1 VRSAGKVVTMPPVR
15 RSLATLG
22 VLACA
27 CAGCGQAISRPSA
40 VRQPTA
46 LKGSTIKNTPS
57 ETGTPTTPQIDVST
71 LHAHPQAIEPTAGAV
86 APSAP
91 STSPAQAAPAEP
103 AVVNVGPPEPGLP
116 QPVPLSQVKRE
127 LAASGLSS
135 QGSGATLTPDGLAI
149 PPANAP
155 PIIKAMIQAGNTIAR
170 LPYRYG
176 GGHASFQDTAYDCS
190 GSLSYVFASVGLLST
205 PVDST
210 QLMSMGDPG
219 PGQWVTIYANP
230 GHTFMEIAGL
240 RFDTVA
246 LAETG
251 SRWSSRPPD
260 EPDLA
265 SYAVRHPVGL

>member
-1 VRSAGKVVTMPPVR
+1 MRPVR

-27 CAGCGQAISRPSA
+27 CAGCGQAIPSLSAPRPSA
-40 VRQPTA
+40 RQPTG
-46 LKGSTIKNTPS
+46 LKGSTINTPR

-71 LHAHPQAIEPTAGAV
+71 LHAHPQAIEPTAGA
-86 APSAP
+86 SAQLG
-91 STSPAQAAPAEP
+91 QAAPTEP
-103 AVVNVGPPEPGLP
+103 AFVSVGPPEPGLP
-116 QPVPLSQVKRE
+116 QPVPLSQVRQE
-127 LAASGLSS
+127 LAASGLNS
-135 QGSGATLTPDGLAI
+135 QGSRATLTPNGLAI

-155 PIIKAMIQAGNTIAR
+155 PIITAMIQAGNTIAH

-219 PGQWVTIYANP
+219 PGRWVTIYANP
-230 GHTFMEIAGL
+230 GHTFMEVAGL

-251 SRWSSRPPD
+251 SRWSNRPPD
-260 EPDLA
+260 EHNLA
-265 SYAVRHPVGL
+265 SFAVRHPPGL

>member
-1 VRSAGKVVTMPPVR
+1 V
-15 RSLATLG
+15 ATLG

-27 CAGCGQAISRPSA
+27 CAGCGQAIQRVSTPRPPA
-40 VRQPTA
+40 RQPTA
-46 LKGSTIKNTPS
+46 VKGSTFKSTPS

-71 LHAHPQAIEPTAGAV
+71 LHAHPHAIEPTAGVVAQS

-91 STSPAQAAPAEP
+91 PAQSAAQPAPTEP
-103 AVVNVGPPEPGLP
+103 AVVSVGPPEPDLP
-116 QPVPLSQVKRE
+116 QPVPLSQVKQE
-127 LAASGLSS
+127 LAASGLSG
-135 QGSGATLTPDGLAI
+135 QGSRATLTPDGLAV

-155 PIIKAMIQAGNTIAR
+155 PIIKAMIQAGNMIAH

-190 GSLSYVFASVGLLST
+190 GSLSYVFASVGLLTT

-210 QLMSMGDPG
+210 QLMGMGAPG
-219 PGQWVTIYANP
+219 PGQWVTIYADP

-246 LAETG
+246 LATIG
-251 SRWSSRPPD
+251 SRWSNRPPD

-265 SYAVRHPVGL
+265 SFAIRHPAGL

>member
-1 VRSAGKVVTMPPVR
+1 
-15 RSLATLG
+15 
-22 VLACA
+22 
-27 CAGCGQAISRPSA
+27 
-40 VRQPTA
+40 
-46 LKGSTIKNTPS
+46 
-57 ETGTPTTPQIDVST
+57 
-71 LHAHPQAIEPTAGAV
+71 
-86 APSAP
+86 
-91 STSPAQAAPAEP
+91 
-103 AVVNVGPPEPGLP
+103 VGPPEPGLP
-116 QPVPLSQVKRE
+116 QPVPLSQVKQE

-135 QGSGATLTPDGLAI
+135 QGSRATLTPDGLAV

-155 PIIKAMIQAGNTIAR
+155 PIIKAMIQAGNMIAH

-251 SRWSSRPPD
+251 SRWSNRPPN

-265 SYAVRHPVGL
+265 SFVVRHPPGF

>member
-1 VRSAGKVVTMPPVR
+1 MARSAAWLVIMPPVR
-15 RSLATLG
+15 GSLATLA

-27 CAGCGQAISRPSA
+27 CAGCGQAIQASTIENRPSG
-40 VRQPTA
+40 R
-46 LKGSTIKNTPS
+46 
-57 ETGTPTTPQIDVST
+57 GTPTAPQFDVSA
-71 LHAHPQAIEPTAGAV
+71 LHAHPQAIEPTAGAA
-86 APSAP
+86 APSA
-91 STSPAQAAPAEP
+91 QAASAGP
-103 AVVNVGPPEPGLP
+103 AVVSVGPPEPGLP
-116 QPVPLSQVKRE
+116 QPVPLSQVKQE

-135 QGSGATLTPDGLAI
+135 HGSRATLTPGGLAI

-155 PIIKAMIQAGNTIAR
+155 PIIKAMIQAGNTIAH

-176 GGHASFQDTAYDCS
+176 GGHASFHDTAYDCS
-190 GSLSYVFASVGLLST
+190 GSLSYVFASVCLLNT
-205 PVDST
+205 TVDST

-230 GHTFMEIAGL
+230 GHTFMDVSGL

-251 SRWSSRPPD
+251 SRWSNRPPN

-265 SYAVRHPVGL
+265 SFSARHPPGF

>member
-1 VRSAGKVVTMPPVR
+1 MMPPVR
-15 RSLATLG
+15 RSVAMLA

-27 CAGCGQAISRPSA
+27 CAGCGQAIQASSVKHRPS
-40 VRQPTA
+40 Q
-46 LKGSTIKNTPS
+46 
-57 ETGTPTTPQIDVST
+57 TGTPTTPQIDVST
-71 LHAHPQAIEPTAGAV
+71 LHAHPQAIEPTPGAV
-86 APSAP
+86 AQSAP
-91 STSPAQAAPAEP
+91 AAPAEP
-103 AVVNVGPPEPGLP
+103 AVVSVGPPEAGLP
-116 QPVPLSQVKRE
+116 QPTPLAQVKQE

-135 QGSGATLTPDGLAI
+135 QGSRATLTPDRLAI

-155 PIIKAMIQAGNTIAR
+155 PIITAMIQAGNMIAH

-190 GSLSYVFASVGLLST
+190 GSLSYVFASVGLLNT

-251 SRWSSRPPD
+251 SRWSNRPPN
-260 EPDLA
+260 ESNLGSFA
-265 SYAVRHPVGL
+265 IRHPPGF